1 MTLDLALLY
10 SRPLNPG
17 EGLSFDELDE
27 AHQFLLRQREILPTL
42 GVAISLK
49 SIQFANRSSYLVTR
63 IE

>member
-1 MTLDLALLY
+1 MTLSLALLY
-10 SRPLNPG
+10 SRPLDPG
-17 EGLSFDELDE
+17 EGLSFEELDE

-49 SIQFANRSSYLVTR
+49 SIRFANRSSYLVTR

>member
-10 SRPLNPG
+10 SRPLDPG

-27 AHQFLLRQREILPTL
+27 AHQFLLHQREILPTL